1 MRLHIDIETRSSV
14 DIKSAGLYRYAE
26 SPDFEILLI
35 AYAVNDD
42 PVQLIDMTAPG
53 DEDALSWLRA
63 ALQNHEYIKHA
74 YNAAFEVT
82 CLNRAGFTSPVN
94 QWHCTMAHS
103 LYCGYADG
111 LGAVG
116 AALGLPEDKRKLSIG
131 RSLINLFCKPQPRMG
146 IAGRVTPAQEPEKW
160 ALFIDYC
167 KQDVE
172 AERQIEA
179 MLAPW
184 PLPEREQHLW
194 RLDYRMNS
202 FGVLTDS
209 GLVEGALYCG
219 NEIHTRLMNEA
230 TAISGLDNPRSVA
243 QFTKWLNQE
252 LPEEDDLTDL
262 RKDTVSSLLERGVKS
277 ESATR
282 MLEIRQQ
289 LGKSSIKKYD
299 AIAAARCSDGR
310 VRGLLQYYGASRTGR
325 WAGRLV
331 QVQNLPRN
339 YLNSLSYARGLVK
352 EGRVDLLELMYG
364 NVPDTLSQLIRTAL
378 VPPPGQR
385 YLISD
390 FSAIEARVIAWLA
403 GERWVMDVFA
413 GHGKIYEATAAQM
426 FSVPIEKITK
436 GQPEYALR
444 SKGKIATLALGYGG
458 SSGALINMGALR
470 MGLTEDELPDIVHLW
485 RAANPNIC
493 RLWREVETAAI
504 TCVQTGGAQSV
515 RGLSFQ
521 RERTSGCDFLT
532 ITLPAGRQLFYAEPV
547 ISTGKFDKPALYY
560 RGISDRNKW
569 ESIATFGGKLTE
581 NIIQAIAR
589 DCLAETLLQLEA
601 AGYNTV
607 FHVHDEVI
615 IESPEAAQL
624 QPVLDIMARPISWAP
639 GLVLRGDGYS
649 AEYYKKD

>member
-35 AYAVNDD
+35 GYALNDD
-42 PVQLIDMTAPG
+42 PVQIIDMTAAG
-53 DEDALSWLRA
+53 NEDALAWLRA
-63 ALQNHEYIKHA
+63 ALLSPDYVKHA

-82 CLNRAGFTSPVN
+82 CLNRAGLTSPVN
-94 QWHCTMAHS
+94 QWRCTMAHS
-103 LYCGYADG
+103 LYCGYAGG

-116 AALGLPEDKRKLSIG
+116 AALGISEDKRKLTIG
-131 RSLINLFCKPQPRMG
+131 RSLINLFCKPQLKMG
-146 IAGRVTPAQEPEKW
+146 IAGRVTPAQEPDKW

-172 AERQIEA
+172 AERQIEL

-184 PLPEREQHLW
+184 PLPAREQALW
-194 RLDYRMNS
+194 QADYQMNS
-202 FGVLTDS
+202 YGVLTDQ

-219 NEIHTRLMNEA
+219 NEIYQKLMNEA

-243 QFTKWLNQE
+243 QLTKWLNQE
-252 LPEEDDLTDL
+252 LSDEDDLTDL
-262 RKDTVSSLLERGVKS
+262 RKDTVSGLLERGVKS
-277 ESATR
+277 DSATR

-339 YLNSLSYARGLVK
+339 YLSSLSYARELVK

-364 NVPDTLSQLIRTAL
+364 NIPDTLSQLIRTAL
-378 VPPPGQR
+378 IPAPGYR

-403 GERWVMDVFA
+403 GEQWVMDVFA
-413 GHGKIYEATAAQM
+413 GHGRIYEAVAAQM
-426 FSVPIEKITK
+426 FNVPIEKITK

-458 SSGALINMGALR
+458 STGALINMGALR
-470 MGLTEDELPDIVHLW
+470 MGLTEDELPVIVHLW

-493 RLWREVETAAI
+493 QLWRDVENAAVE
-504 TCVQTGGAQSV
+504 CVLNGASQKV
-515 RGLSFQ
+515 RGLLIQ
-521 RERTSGCDFLT
+521 RERTNSCDFLT
-532 ITLPAGRQLFYAEPV
+532 ILLPSGRKLFYAEPV
-547 ISTGKFDKPALYY
+547 ISTGKFDKPALFY

-569 ESIATFGGKLTE
+569 ENIATFGGKLSE
-581 NIIQAIAR
+581 NITQAIAR
-589 DCLAETLLQLEA
+589 DCLAETLLQLGA

-615 IESPEAAQL
+615 IEAPESEQL
-624 QPVLDIMARPISWAP
+624 LPVLDVMARPISWAP
-639 GLVLRGDGYS
+639 GLALRGDGYR